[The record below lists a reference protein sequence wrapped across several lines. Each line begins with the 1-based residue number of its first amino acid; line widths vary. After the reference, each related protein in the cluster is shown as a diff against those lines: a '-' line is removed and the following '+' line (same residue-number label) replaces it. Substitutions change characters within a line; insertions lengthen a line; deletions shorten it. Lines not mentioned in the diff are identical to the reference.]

1 MSHIHDN
8 DFSKLVNLC
17 PVKKSSFISTYV
29 FTGLLLTTEDM
40 KKGNIQVPQ
49 QNEML
54 ITAYLYTVL
63 HLVLLVKMKNIIPN
77 KITNGRY
84 LKKLV
89 LQKIVW
95 Q

>member
-1 MSHIHDN
+1 
-8 DFSKLVNLC
+8 
-17 PVKKSSFISTYV
+17 
-29 FTGLLLTTEDM
+29 M